1 MEIYDKA
8 RAMRKVYSSPQSAE
22 QAKKYRS
29 SKKWKVA
36 DATFK
41 LMDKFGYL
49 AILKQYKEALEKVD
63 TGDNVLSAEAA

>member
-1 MEIYDKA
+1 
-8 RAMRKVYSSPQSAE
+8 MRKVYSSPESLE
-22 QAKKYRS
+22 QALQYRA

-49 AILKQYKEALEKVD
+49 AILKKY
-63 TGDNVLSAEAA
+63 S